1 MEVIFFIVFP
11 VVVLVVIVMVVIFF
25 FCLFIIVF
33 VKCLCL
39 SVIFAINVWSGLF
52 TSCFKLISGLFLSLS
67 KMNRF
72 LLLTGIGPTVSRD
85 DALTWIQVVFAT
97 HLDYHKDHHYHW
109 QYDIHQQIYQMFSNA
124 IWFPTLFG
132 RWQSYFVTRSMI
144 GIPDSCLHSWSEI
157 CWKSK
162 LDVSGESSCD

>member
-1 MEVIFFIVFP
+1 MKWSISIITVLQGAHDVKNST
-11 VVVLVVIVMVVIFF
+11 VLVYNRINKSGSTSMTSRISNERNNCHLIQIEAKIASIDGSNFLH
-25 FCLFIIVF
+25 CLPCCCFSCYCHGCHFSF
-33 VKCLCL
+33 VLLLASLSSFLLKCLCL

-97 HLDYHKDHHYHW
+97 HLDYHKDHH
-109 QYDIHQQIYQMFSNA
+109 
-124 IWFPTLFG
+124 
-132 RWQSYFVTRSMI
+132 
-144 GIPDSCLHSWSEI
+144 
-157 CWKSK
+157 
-162 LDVSGESSCD
+162 